1 MRKSPWPRS
10 QEVSAAHLPFL
21 WQALQQRRQDLRLPG
36 PLEDRHEGLRLLGLE
51 GLAQDALQ
59 QALVLQRLARDGYLE
74 ALDHVAMREEVRELV
89 QLLKG
94 TQVHGARKHRI
105 DYEDDHE
112 RVEQRCELPGPVEPQ
127 HNEREDHSQQED
139 LDVVALHTGPSAEH
153 PGSARGSVTCL

>member
-74 ALDHVAMREEVRELV
+74 ALDHVAILRL
-89 QLLKG
+89 
-94 TQVHGARKHRI
+94 
-105 DYEDDHE
+105 
-112 RVEQRCELPGPVEPQ
+112 
-127 HNEREDHSQQED
+127 HNLRSP
-139 LDVVALHTGPSAEH
+139 LTPTA
-153 PGSARGSVTCL
+153 C